1 LDILFEKQTA
11 IHENLCDNFNTP
23 QVIKNLISIIS
34 KTYEYEKKTR
44 GTSFKIF
51 LIFNLAQYIAF
62 ITKSLGLIYKTEFIE
77 YFIKSSDEGSRENF
91 VTPYV
96 DVITKFRDAIKTI
109 ASTEKDYIKILKKCD
124 ELRDEVMPALGV
136 KIEDRGK
143 GVVNNINFYIL
154 NLKFYFFIK

>member
-1 LDILFEKQTA
+1 LDFLFEKQTA

-23 QVIKNLISIIS
+23 LVIKNLISIIS

-44 GTSFKIF
+44 ETSFKIF

-109 ASTEKDYIKILKKCD
+109 ASTEKDCIKILKKCD

-143 GVVNNINFYIL
+143 GVVNYINFLYFKFKIL
-154 NLKFYFFIK
+154 FFY

>member
-1 LDILFEKQTA
+1 MDFLFEKQTA

-51 LIFNLAQYIAF
+51 LIFNIAQYIAF

-77 YFIKSSDEGSRENF
+77 YFITSSDEGSRENY

-96 DVITKFRDAIKTI
+96 EVITKFRDAIKTI
-109 ASTEKDYIKILKKCD
+109 ASTEKDFLKILKKCD

-143 GVVNNINFYIL
+143 GNVRKLFLFINF
-154 NLKFYFFIK
+154 